1 MLEDLRKKQKY
12 VIIFIAFVFIVGMGI
27 MGLTDIFFIKKPVL
41 GKIDGVKITYEMFQ
55 EEFQKNVENYRLNNP
70 DAEMSRDLLSQLSDQ
85 TWQRMKQQIILGKQ
99 MKKLRIKVTDEEVL
113 AEIQNNPPQ
122 ELMQNPALQT
132 NERFDRKKY
141 LTALKENA
149 EFFAAME
156 EYVRGSLPFNKLME
170 RIKKDAKITTD
181 SLKAEYLKENDEM
194 YGKLIVFD
202 FNKLPKPE
210 VSDTEIKNEYDKIK
224 DTDKEIKKGKS
235 STMKFLLFEV
245 KPSDADFNAIKRD
258 IDDIYAM
265 IQKGDDFGQL
275 AKDYS
280 EDTGSAEQFGS
291 LGTFGKGQM
300 VPEFEQMAFS
310 MQPGEVSQPFKT
322 NFGWHIL
329 KVHGFSTNENGEQ
342 QVAASHILKKVEAS
356 FDTIDMIE
364 QQAKNAAKLVKKE
377 GIDKAAK
384 ELKMEPTSTD
394 AIYEDSEFIPGLG
407 QHATLLEF
415 AKKKKAGAVSGI
427 EKDRRGNFIV
437 AQITEKSKDPFVPLD
452 KVKMRIKYDLE
463 RKKLIAAMQPIAQ
476 QFVKNHK
483 PEEFLVAAA
492 KDSLVKIVNLQNFKN
507 NTTIPEVGRVPEVN
521 TEALKLAEGQVSNL
535 IETEKGQFII
545 VSEKRTI
552 VDINAFLQDADAQ
565 KKLRDR
571 MEEQAWNRWYDA
583 VMKKAEVID
592 NRQEY
597 NLF

>member
-12 VIIFIAFVFIVGMGI
+12 VIIFIAFVFIVGMGV
-27 MGLTDIFFIKKPVL
+27 MGLTDIFFNKKPVL

-70 DAEMSRDLLSQLSDQ
+70 DTEMNRDILNQLSDQ
-85 TWQRMKQQIILGKQ
+85 TWQRLQQQIILGKQ

-113 AEIQNNPPQ
+113 NEIQNNPPQ
-122 ELMQNPALQT
+122 DLMQNPALQT
-132 NERFDRKKY
+132 NDRFDRKKY
-141 LTALKENA
+141 LTALKENT

-156 EYVRGSLPFNKLME
+156 EYVRNSLPFTKLMD
-170 RIKKDAKITTD
+170 RIKKDANINTD

-210 VSDTEIKNEYDKIK
+210 VTDTEIKNQYDKIK
-224 DTDKEIKKGKS
+224 DSDKEINKGKS

-245 KPSDADFNAIKRD
+245 KPSDADFDAIKRD

-265 IQKGDDFGQL
+265 VQKGEDFGQL

-280 EDTGSAEQFGS
+280 EDTGSAEQNGS

-329 KVHGFSTNENGEQ
+329 KVHGFSTTDKGEQ

-356 FDTIDMIE
+356 FDTIDMLE
-364 QQAKNAAKLVKKE
+364 QQAQNAAKLIKRV
-377 GIDKAAK
+377 GIDNAAK
-384 ELKMEPTSTD
+384 ELKMEPTSSD

-407 QHATLLEF
+407 QHAALLEF
-415 AKKKKAGAVSGI
+415 AKKKKVGAVSDV

-437 AQITEKSKDPFVPLD
+437 AQITEKSKDPYVPLD

-463 RKKLIAAMQPIAQ
+463 RQKMIAAMKPLAQ
-476 QFVKNHK
+476 EFVNKYK
-483 PEEFLVAAA
+483 PEEYLVAAA
-492 KDSLVKIVNLQNFKN
+492 KDTLVKVVNLQNFKKE
-507 NTTIPEVGRVPEVN
+507 TTIPEVGKVTEVN
-521 TEALKLAEGQVSNL
+521 TEALKLAEGEVSGL
-535 IETEKGQFII
+535 LDTDKGQFII

-552 VDINAFLQDADAQ
+552 VDINEFLKDADAQ

-583 VMKKAEVID
+583 TMKKAEVID

-597 NLF
+597 TLF

>member
-245 KPSDADFNAIKRD
+245 KPSDADFNSIKRD

-384 ELKMEPTSTD
+384 ELKMEPPVLMLSMKIRNLSLDWGSMQPCFNLPKRKELVQFPELKKTD
-394 AIYEDSEFIPGLG
+394 AAIS
-407 QHATLLEF
+407 
-415 AKKKKAGAVSGI
+415 
-427 EKDRRGNFIV
+427 
-437 AQITEKSKDPFVPLD
+437 
-452 KVKMRIKYDLE
+452 
-463 RKKLIAAMQPIAQ
+463 
-476 QFVKNHK
+476 
-483 PEEFLVAAA
+483 
-492 KDSLVKIVNLQNFKN
+492 
-507 NTTIPEVGRVPEVN
+507 
-521 TEALKLAEGQVSNL
+521 
-535 IETEKGQFII
+535 
-545 VSEKRTI
+545 
-552 VDINAFLQDADAQ
+552 
-565 KKLRDR
+565 
-571 MEEQAWNRWYDA
+571 
-583 VMKKAEVID
+583 
-592 NRQEY
+592 
-597 NLF
+597 

>member
-1 MLEDLRKKQKY
+1 MLENLRKKQKY

-27 MGLTDIFFIKKPVL
+27 MGLTDIFFNKKPVL

-85 TWQRMKQQIILGKQ
+85 TWQRMQQQIILGKQ
-99 MKKLRIKVTDEEVL
+99 MKKLRIKVTDDEVL

-170 RIKKDAKITTD
+170 RIKKDARITTD

-224 DTDKEIKKGKS
+224 ETDKEIKKGKS

-245 KPSDADFNAIKRD
+245 KPSDADYNAIKRD

-280 EDTGSAEQFGS
+280 EDTGSAEQMGS

-310 MQPGEVSQPFKT
+310 MQPGEVSKPFKT

-329 KVHGFSTNENGEQ
+329 KVHGFSTNENGEP

-394 AIYEDSEFIPGLG
+394 AIYEDTEFIPGLG
-407 QHATLLEF
+407 QHAALLEF
-415 AKKKKAGAVSGI
+415 AHKKKAGAVSDV

-463 RKKLIAAMQPIAQ
+463 RKKLIAAMQPIAH

-492 KDSLVKIVNLQNFKN
+492 TDSLVKIVNLQNFKN

-521 TEALKLAEGQVSNL
+521 TAALKLAEGQTSNL
-535 IETEKGQFII
+535 IKTEKGQFII
-545 VSEKRTI
+545 FSEKRTI
-552 VDINAFLQDADAQ
+552 VDINAFLKDADAQ